1 MTCTEIPSL
10 HSSATAELWVSLDVE
25 KQQRSTKEALPG
37 NEVEKK
43 GLKQKS
49 DVHELEIFISN
60 PADFFITENLV

>member
-43 GLKQKS
+43 GLK
-49 DVHELEIFISN
+49 
-60 PADFFITENLV
+60 